1 MATIMQIAI
10 TRFGF
15 NPSGWQTIIQQA
27 CLKTVEEES
36 EKDKSAGLKNWE
48 EGKSIG
54 QKNS

>member
-36 EKDKSAGLKNWE
+36 EKDKISWFEKLVGGKN
-48 EGKSIG
+48 I
-54 QKNS
+54 